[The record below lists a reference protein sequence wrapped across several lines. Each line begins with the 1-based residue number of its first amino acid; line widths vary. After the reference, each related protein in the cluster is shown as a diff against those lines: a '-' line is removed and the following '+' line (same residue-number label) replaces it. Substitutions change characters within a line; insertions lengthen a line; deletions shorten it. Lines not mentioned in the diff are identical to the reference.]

1 MKEETKEKTATAQK
15 RAYVKPVIVVN
26 TLVEARGTCRT
37 TNGCSGASQIK
48 NASGGQSCRVGL

>member
-1 MKEETKEKTATAQK
+1 MKEETKEKTTTHK

-37 TNGCSGASQIK
+37 TTGCSGASQIK

>member
-1 MKEETKEKTATAQK
+1 MTEKSKEKTATSQK

-37 TNGCSGASQIK
+37 AGTCSGASQIK
-48 NASGGQSCRVGL
+48 NVSGGQACRVGF